1 LGTGRARRAHRAVFC
16 VIVDGAVA
24 ITLPGGCWLD
34 DTCHREVRL
43 RPISGSDEDYLLDAG
58 NLLLPA
64 HRATALIARCLERLG
79 PRGPVTLETVR
90 SLTVGD
96 REALLLHLRHLTLGD
111 HMQGVVD
118 CPTSDCGEKMDLD
131 LKVSD
136 LLLPPYEDYRRSYE
150 AAVADNGSDY
160 RVRFRLPTGAD
171 QEDVA
176 VVARTDSEA
185 AGELLL
191 YRCVES
197 VTGEDGEPVE
207 TLPPAVADRIS
218 DVMSELDP
226 QAELT
231 LSLTCPACER
241 AFLAPFDTASY
252 LFRELD
258 GRVMR
263 LYREVHLLA
272 FYYHWSEAEIIDMPD
287 RKRRLYLELLEEA
300 LTQEAQ

>member
-1 LGTGRARRAHRAVFC
+1 M
-16 VIVDGAVA
+16 DGAAV
-24 ITLPGGCWLD
+24 ITLPGGCWIEGTL
-34 DTCHREVRL
+34 HREVGL
-43 RPISGSDEDYLLDAG
+43 RPITGSDENFLLDAG
-58 NLLLPA
+58 SLLPPA
-64 HRATALIARCLERLG
+64 HRSTALLTRCLERLG
-79 PRGPVTLETVR
+79 PAGPLTAETVR

-96 REALLLHLRHLTLGD
+96 REALLLHLRRLTFGD
-111 HMQGVVD
+111 RLQGVVD
-118 CPTSDCGEKMDLD
+118 CPVSDCGEKMDLD

-136 LLLPPYEDYRRSYE
+136 LLLPPYEDRRRSYE
-150 AAVADNGSDY
+150 AKVADNGSDY
-160 RVRFRLPTGAD
+160 RVRFRLPNGAD

-176 VVARTDSEA
+176 VVARTDPQA
-185 AGELLL
+185 ATELLL
-191 YRCVES
+191 RRCVES

-231 LSLTCPACER
+231 LSLTCPACDHT
-241 AFLAPFDTASY
+241 FLAPFDTASY
-252 LFRELD
+252 LFRELH
-258 GRVMR
+258 GRVKR

-300 LTQEAQ
+300 LTEEAQQ

>member
-1 LGTGRARRAHRAVFC
+1 
-16 VIVDGAVA
+16 VDGAAV
-24 ITLPGGCWLD
+24 ITLPGGCWID
-34 DTCHREVRL
+34 GTRHRKVGL
-43 RPISGSDEDYLLDAG
+43 RPISGSDEDFLLDAG
-58 NLLLPA
+58 SLLPPA
-64 HRATALIARCLERLG
+64 HRSTALLARCLERLG
-79 PRGPVTLETVR
+79 PAGPVTVETVR

-96 REALLLHLRHLTLGD
+96 REALLLHLRRLTLGD
-111 HMQGVVD
+111 RLQGVVD
-118 CPTSDCGEKMDLD
+118 CPISDCGEKMDLD
-131 LKVSD
+131 LKVGD
-136 LLLPPYEDYRRSYE
+136 LLLPPYEDHRRSYE

-185 AGELLL
+185 AAELILH
-191 YRCVES
+191 RCVES
-197 VTGEDGEPVE
+197 VTRENGEPVE
-207 TLPPAVADRIS
+207 TLPPAVAHRIS

-231 LSLTCPACER
+231 LSLTCPACDHT
-241 AFLAPFDTASY
+241 FHVPFDTASY

-258 GRVMR
+258 GHVMR

-300 LTQEAQ
+300 LTEEARQ

>member
-1 LGTGRARRAHRAVFC
+1 
-16 VIVDGAVA
+16 VDGAAV
-24 ITLPGGCWLD
+24 ITLPGGCWIEGTL
-34 DTCHREVRL
+34 HREVGL
-43 RPISGSDEDYLLDAG
+43 RPISGRDENFLLDAG
-58 NLLLPA
+58 HLLLPA

-79 PRGPVTLETVR
+79 PPGPVTLETVR

-96 REALLLHLRHLTLGD
+96 REALLLHLRRLTLGD
-111 HMQGVVD
+111 RLQGVVD
-118 CPTSDCGEKMDLD
+118 CPIADCGEKLDLD
-131 LKVSD
+131 LKVGD
-136 LLLPPYEDYRRSYE
+136 LLLPPYEDHRRSYE
-150 AAVADNGSDY
+150 AVVADNGSDY

-171 QEDVA
+171 QEAVA

-185 AGELLL
+185 AAELLL
-191 YRCVES
+191 HRCVES
-197 VTGEDGEPVE
+197 VTREDGEPVE

-258 GRVMR
+258 GRVKR

>member
-1 LGTGRARRAHRAVFC
+1 

-34 DTCHREVRL
+34 DAYHREVRL
-43 RPISGSDEDYLLDAG
+43 RPISGGDEDFLLDAG

-64 HRATALIARCLERLG
+64 HRATALLARCLESLG
-79 PRGPVTLETVR
+79 PAGPLTAETVR

-96 REALLLHLRHLTLGD
+96 REALLLHLRRLTLGERL
-111 HMQGVVD
+111 QGVVD

-131 LKVSD
+131 LKVGD
-136 LLLPPYEDYRRSYE
+136 LLLPPYEECRRSYE
-150 AAVADNGSDY
+150 AEVADNGSDY
-160 RVRFRLPTGAD
+160 SVRFRLPNGAD
-171 QEDVA
+171 QEDAA
-176 VVARTDSEA
+176 VVARTDPQA
-185 AGELLL
+185 AAELLL
-191 YRCVES
+191 HRCVES
-197 VTGEDGEPVE
+197 VTGENGEPVE
-207 TLPPAVADRIS
+207 TLPPMVADQIS
-218 DVMSELDP
+218 DLMSELDP

-231 LSLTCPACER
+231 LSLTCPACDHT
-241 AFLAPFDTASY
+241 FLAPFDAASY

-258 GRVMR
+258 GRVKR

-300 LTQEAQ
+300 LTEEAQQ

>member
-1 LGTGRARRAHRAVFC
+1 M
-16 VIVDGAVA
+16 DGAAV
-24 ITLPGGCWLD
+24 ITLPGGCWIEGTL
-34 DTCHREVRL
+34 HREVGL
-43 RPISGSDEDYLLDAG
+43 RPMSGSDEDFLLDAG
-58 NLLLPA
+58 SLLTPA
-64 HRATALIARCLERLG
+64 HRSTAVLARCLERFG
-79 PRGPVTLETVR
+79 PAGPLTAETVR

-96 REALLLHLRHLTLGD
+96 REALLLHLRRLTLGD
-111 HMQGVVD
+111 RLQGVVD

-136 LLLPPYEDYRRSYE
+136 LLFPPYEDYRRSYE
-150 AAVADNGSDY
+150 AEVADNSSDY

-207 TLPPAVADRIS
+207 TLPPAVAGRIS
-218 DVMSELDP
+218 DLMSELDP

-231 LSLTCPACER
+231 LSLTCPACDHT
-241 AFLAPFDTASY
+241 FLAPFDTASY

-258 GRVMR
+258 GRVKR

-300 LTQEAQ
+300 LTEEAQ

>member
-1 LGTGRARRAHRAVFC
+1 

-34 DTCHREVRL
+34 GVYHREVWL
-43 RPISGSDEDYLLDAG
+43 RPINGGDEDFLLDTG

-64 HRATALIARCLERLG
+64 YRITALLARCLECLG
-79 PRGPVTLETVR
+79 PAGSVTAETVR

-96 REALLLHLRHLTLGD
+96 REALLLHLCRLTLGD
-111 HMQGVVD
+111 RLQGVVD
-118 CPTSDCGEKMDLD
+118 CPASDCGEKMDLD

-136 LLLPPYEDYRRSYE
+136 LLLPPYEDCRISYE
-150 AAVADNGSDY
+150 AEVAENGSGY

-176 VVARTDSEA
+176 VVARTDSQA
-185 AGELLL
+185 AAELLL
-191 YRCVES
+191 HRCVES
-197 VTGEDGEPVE
+197 VTDEDGEPVE
-207 TLPPAVADRIS
+207 TLPPAAADRIS
-218 DVMSELDP
+218 EVMSELDP

-231 LSLTCPACER
+231 LSLTCPAC
-241 AFLAPFDTASY
+241 ACTFLAPFDAASY

-258 GRVMR
+258 GRVKR

-272 FYYHWSEAEIIDMPD
+272 INYHWSEAEIINMPD

-300 LTQEAQ
+300 LTEEARQ